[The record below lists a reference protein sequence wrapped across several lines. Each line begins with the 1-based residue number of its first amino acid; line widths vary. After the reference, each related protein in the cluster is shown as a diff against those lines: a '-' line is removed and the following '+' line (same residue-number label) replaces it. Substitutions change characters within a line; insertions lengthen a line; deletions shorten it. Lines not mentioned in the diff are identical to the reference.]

1 MNELFHNF
9 YQPLLIT
16 KSRPVQHDKTKN
28 NRMLYCADFP
38 IMQRID
44 EQVWNQSKHY
54 LFSLLSIKQ
63 AAAEVACHNLCNI
76 LCTAF

>member
-1 MNELFHNF
+1 MVELFYTTYISVDLAHHEVFHAKVGKGGIN
-9 YQPLLIT
+9 
-16 KSRPVQHDKTKN
+16 
-28 NRMLYCADFP
+28 CANFP

-44 EQVWNQSKHY
+44 EQVWNQSKHNM
-54 LFSLLSIKQ
+54 FSLLSIEQ